1 MPGHQSACLLPL
13 ARPLTTQQKISG
25 RLASDDT
32 TQDRPDIR
40 SYIDTARKHGKNAMD
55 ILHELMPGRP
65 WREQAF
71 SVTTDQ
77 NPRHPSP
84 QPGRFFPLARRS

>member
-40 SYIDTARKHGKNAMD
+40 RYIDTARKHGKNAMD

-65 WREQAF
+65 WRPPEQAF
-71 SVTTDQ
+71 S
-77 NPRHPSP
+77 P
-84 QPGRFFPLARRS
+84 

>member
-65 WREQAF
+65 WRPNRH
-71 SVTTDQ
+71 S
-77 NPRHPSP
+77 PRNHGPEP
-84 QPGRFFPLARRS
+84 APPITLGAG

>member
-1 MPGHQSACLLPL
+1 MPGHQSACLLPP

-40 SYIDTARKHGKNAMD
+40 RYIDTARKHGKNAMD
-55 ILHELMPGRP
+55 ILHELMPAGPGDRQNRHSPRNHGPEPAPPITLEGRL
-65 WREQAF
+65 
-71 SVTTDQ
+71 S
-77 NPRHPSP
+77 S
-84 QPGRFFPLARRS
+84 G

>member
-1 MPGHQSACLLPL
+1 VPGHQSACLLPL

-32 TQDRPDIR
+32 TQNRPDIR
-40 SYIDTARKHGKNAMD
+40 RYIDTARKHGKNAMD
-55 ILHELMPGRP
+55 IPARAHAR
-65 WREQAF
+65 QALATARTGILP
-71 SVTTDQ
+71 VTTDQ

-84 QPGRFFPLARRS
+84 WGAG

>member
-1 MPGHQSACLLPL
+1 VPGHQSACLLPL
-13 ARPLTTQQKISG
+13 ARPLTTQQKISS

-32 TQDRPDIR
+32 TQDRPDSR

-65 WREQAF
+65 WRPPEQAF
-71 SVTTDQ
+71 S
-77 NPRHPSP
+77 P
-84 QPGRFFPLARRS
+84 